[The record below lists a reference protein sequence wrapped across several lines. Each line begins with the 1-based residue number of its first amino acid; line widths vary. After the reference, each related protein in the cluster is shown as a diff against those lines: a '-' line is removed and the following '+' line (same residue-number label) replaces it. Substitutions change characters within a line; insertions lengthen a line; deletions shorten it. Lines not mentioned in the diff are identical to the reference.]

1 MLNGGIVLYNKKERH
16 LNMKADNEKAFFEM
30 YYQKVYQTA
39 YFIVKDQ
46 YLAQDITQETFLKA
60 FQSMDTLQDQK
71 KMGAWLATIATRTA
85 IDFIRMQKNRNDIP
99 TEDVYID
106 VEIARK
112 QISSSVEEVVEK
124 NILKNAIRK
133 NIAELKPPE
142 YREVLLLK
150 YEYELRDEEIAKH
163 LGVSVGAVK
172 SRLHRARKRLK
183 TVLSNQKEIR
193 KW

>member
-1 MLNGGIVLYNKKERH
+1 MYNKKERH

>member
-16 LNMKADNEKAFFEM
+16 LNMKADKEKAFFEM